1 MTKLANHGSWI
12 DLSKTSRSLRNKRK
26 KSMRIHLGGS
36 SRQSL
41 VTARVK
47 LDAAVKGATSAASSE
62 LSTHL
67 FFAANVL
74 SRNTSLRRAFADPSR
89 DAASKG
95 ALVKGLFG
103 KSLSAMALEILTDVA
118 ALRWSSAGDL
128 VHVLEQLAIE
138 AEATAA
144 NINNELDRVE
154 DELFETSH
162 IVIDNFELRKAL
174 VGTGTPEAKSALI
187 SEVLAKKASPSTVKL
202 AVALVTSLR
211 GRSIEAAFA
220 DYLFGLANRRN
231 RLIAVI
237 RVASEISDAQ
247 KARLATAIE
256 KQVGQPIRVNLE
268 VDSSILGGVSVKFA
282 DELVDGSVSNRLASA
297 GRALAGNK

>member
-1 MTKLANHGSWI
+1 
-12 DLSKTSRSLRNKRK
+12 
-26 KSMRIHLGGS
+26 MRIHLGGS

-47 LDAAVKGATSAASSE
+47 LDAAVKGATAASASE
-62 LSTHL
+62 LSTQL
-67 FFAANVL
+67 FFATDVL
-74 SRNTSLRRAFADPSR
+74 SKNTSLRRAFADPSR
-89 DAASKG
+89 EAASK
-95 ALVKGLFG
+95 AVLVKALFG
-103 KSLSAMALEILTDVA
+103 KTLSALALEILTDVS

-128 VHVLEQLAIE
+128 VHVVEQLAIE
-138 AEATAA
+138 AEASAA

-154 DELFETSH
+154 DEFFETSH
-162 IVIDNFELRKAL
+162 LVVDNFELRKAL
-174 VGTGTPEAKSALI
+174 VGTGTPAAKSALI

-247 KARLATAIE
+247 KSRLAAAIE

-297 GRALAGNK
+297 GRALAGIK

>member
-1 MTKLANHGSWI
+1 
-12 DLSKTSRSLRNKRK
+12 
-26 KSMRIHLGGS
+26 MRIHLGGS

-47 LDAAVKGATSAASSE
+47 LDAALKGASAASASE
-62 LSTHL
+62 LSTQL
-67 FFAANVL
+67 FFAVDVL
-74 SRNTSLRRAFADPSR
+74 SKNTSLRRAFTDPSR
-89 DAASKG
+89 EAASKG
-95 ALVKGLFG
+95 VLVKDLFG
-103 KSLSAMALEILTDVA
+103 KTLSALALEILTDVS

-128 VHVLEQLAIE
+128 VHVVEQLAIE
-138 AEATAA
+138 AEASAA

-154 DELFETSH
+154 DEFFETSH
-162 IVIDNFELRKAL
+162 LVVDNFELRKAL

-247 KARLATAIE
+247 KSRLAAAIE
-256 KQVGQPIRVNLE
+256 SLVGQPIRVNLE

-297 GRALAGNK
+297 GRALAGIK

>member
-1 MTKLANHGSWI
+1 
-12 DLSKTSRSLRNKRK
+12 
-26 KSMRIHLGGS
+26 MRIHLGGS

-47 LDAAVKGATSAASSE
+47 LDAAVKGATAASASE
-62 LSTHL
+62 LSTQL
-67 FFAANVL
+67 FFATEVL
-74 SRNTSLRRAFADPSR
+74 SKNTSLRRAFADPSR
-89 DAASKG
+89 EAASKG
-95 ALVKGLFG
+95 VLVKDLFG
-103 KSLSAMALEILTDVA
+103 KTLSALALEILTDVS

-128 VHVLEQLAIE
+128 VHVVEQLAIE
-138 AEATAA
+138 AEASAA

-154 DELFETSH
+154 DEFFETSH
-162 IVIDNFELRKAL
+162 LVVDNFELRKAL

-247 KARLATAIE
+247 KSRLAAAIE

-268 VDSSILGGVSVKFA
+268 VDASILGGVSVKFA

-297 GRALAGNK
+297 GRALAGIK

>member
-1 MTKLANHGSWI
+1 
-12 DLSKTSRSLRNKRK
+12 
-26 KSMRIHLGGS
+26 MRIHLGGS
-36 SRQSL
+36 SRKSL

-47 LDAAVKGATSAASSE
+47 LDAAVKGTTSAAASE

-67 FFAANVL
+67 FFAADLL
-74 SRNTSLRRAFADPSR
+74 SKNTSIRRAFADPSR
-89 DAASKG
+89 EVAPKG
-95 ALVKGLFG
+95 VLVKELFG
-103 KSLSAMALEILTDVA
+103 KSLGASGLEILTDVA

-138 AEATAA
+138 AEASAA

-162 IVIDNFELRKAL
+162 IVIDNYELRKAL

-247 KARLATAIE
+247 KSRLATAIE

-268 VDSSILGGVSVKFA
+268 VDASILGGVSVKFA

-297 GRALAGNK
+297 GRALAGIK